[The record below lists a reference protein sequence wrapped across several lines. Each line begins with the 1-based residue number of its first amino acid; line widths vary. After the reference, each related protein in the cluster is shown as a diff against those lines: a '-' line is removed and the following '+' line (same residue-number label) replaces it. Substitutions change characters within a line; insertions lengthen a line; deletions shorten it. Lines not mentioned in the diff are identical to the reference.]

1 MVNLNLRFFHLNR
14 KEETTYL
21 VIWLFIFCVPL
32 ALMYFQVSHGRSTTL
47 EAWRDVKMSWMD
59 LLVYW
64 GAYSSC
70 TIFFSLRSLSI
81 TKID

>member
-47 EAWRDVKMSWMD
+47 EA
-59 LLVYW
+59 
-64 GAYSSC
+64 
-70 TIFFSLRSLSI
+70 
-81 TKID
+81 